1 MVLPF
6 YGDCNSHKNGAAQ
19 ADVEE
24 GKDEVLESLN
34 HISIISCEC
43 ENKSESENKSE
54 KEMESE
60 NKSKNEREG

>member
-34 HISIISCEC
+34 HISIISCEQC
-43 ENKSESENKSE
+43 ENKSESEK
-54 KEMESE
+54 KMESE
-60 NKSKNEREG
+60 NKSKNENEREG